1 MVLQHNLPGLNAKR
15 IYNKN
20 STKLSKSLEK
30 LSSGYSINRAADD
43 ASGLAVSEKMRS
55 QIFGMEQSVK
65 NCQDGISLIQTFEGA
80 LDETSAI
87 IERMKTLADQ
97 SANGT
102 YDDAIDRAALEAEYT
117 QLRSEIDQI
126 ADTDFNGLVMLNG
139 RRMADEFTYLGE
151 KGTEWIIPKKIELR
165 NCTSSFE
172 YSEGNKMSI
181 KLLPEAAEKHVDSEV
196 FLALVDLEKRAVIN
210 ADLIQGIPTYSF
222 AVASDGWLIENDPDD
237 IQSGIISYRKS
248 SGEVLDLA
256 KVTMPLIHNAST
268 TGFGMLDTSHIVHH
282 QSMNG
287 QRYSGCQ
294 IGIYITQ
301 AASSAEAFDEAVKYR
316 DNPVDFITD
325 TKGTLYNKK
334 DENDPNRPTITYDDL
349 RSIYGIEV
357 SEPGKI
363 ADGSL
368 FNINGSINIKANGRT
383 ISPNVKAFSDDYMK
397 KVFISANHTIEYT
410 YDGTN
415 WKDAGGKI
423 ETALNGYN
431 TAGKVNGDKMK
442 ISVETIKEQFFDG
455 FYYNPNT
462 PNLELTLDESAVDYS
477 KAIDGEGYTY
487 DGTNWIKRSTNQ
499 AVDLKNEGINLPAGI
514 KLFIGMRFTVSNVL
528 AGPTGNVQAGVKL
541 FTSALDIFRKKYENL
556 TYADD
561 VILQSGART
570 KDAVNFTFDYSTDGI
585 GDLKADLDCT
595 ALGLGLDGLTL
606 SVQDDANFA
615 IDKLD
620 HALNK
625 VSLIRATFGAVQNRL
640 EHKIDNLNNTKENLT
655 YAESGIRDANM
666 AKEMMDFTK
675 NQILTQSSQSMLAQA
690 NSLPQNIISL
700 ISS

>member
-1 MVLQHNLPGLNAKR
+1 MVLQHNLPGINAKR
-15 IYNKN
+15 IYNIN
-20 STKLSKSLEK
+20 SSKLAKSLEK
-30 LSSGYSINRAADD
+30 LSSGYGINRAADD
-43 ASGLAVSEKMRS
+43 AAGLAVSEKMRA

-80 LDETSAI
+80 LDETAAI
-87 IERMKTLADQ
+87 IKRIKTLADQ

-102 YDDAIDRAALEAEYT
+102 YDDMIDRAAMETEYT
-117 QLRSEIDQI
+117 QLCDEINHI

-165 NCTSSFE
+165 NCIYSFE
-172 YSEGNKMSI
+172 NSEGNEMSI
-181 KLLPEAAEKHVDSEV
+181 ELLPGAAEKHVDGEV

-222 AVASDGWLIENDPDD
+222 AVGSDGWSIENDPDN

-268 TGFGMLDTSHIVHH
+268 TGYGKLDTSHTVHH
-282 QSMNG
+282 QSLNG
-287 QRYSGCQ
+287 KRYSGCG
-294 IGIYITQ
+294 IGIYIAQ
-301 AASSAEAFDEAVKYR
+301 AASDADAFDEAVKYR

-325 TKGTLYNKK
+325 TKGTLYNK
-334 DENDPNRPTITYDDL
+334 NNPNGPTITYNDL
-349 RSIYGIEV
+349 KSIYGIEV
-357 SEPGKI
+357 TEPGKI

-368 FNINGSINIKANGRT
+368 FNINGSISIKADGRT
-383 ISPNVKAFSDDYMK
+383 IGSNVKVFSDDYMK

-415 WKDAGGKI
+415 WKDAGGNI

-431 TAGKVNGDKMK
+431 TAGKADGDKMK

-487 DGTNWIKRSTNQ
+487 DGTNWIKKSTNQ

-514 KLFIGMRFTVSNVL
+514 KLFTGMRFTVSNVL
-528 AGPTGNVQAGVKL
+528 SGPTGNVQAGVKL
-541 FTSALDIFRKKYENL
+541 FTSALDIFRQKYENL

-561 VILQSGART
+561 IILQSGART

-585 GDLKADLDCT
+585 GTLNADLDCT
-595 ALGLGLDGLTL
+595 VLGLGLDSLTL
-606 SVQDDANFA
+606 SAQDDANFA

-640 EHKIDNLNNTKENLT
+640 EHKVDNLNNTKENLT
-655 YAESGIRDANM
+655 AAESGIRDANM
-666 AKEMMDFTK
+666 AKEMMEFTK

-690 NSLPQNIISL
+690 NTLPQQVMSL
-700 ISS
+700 LNA